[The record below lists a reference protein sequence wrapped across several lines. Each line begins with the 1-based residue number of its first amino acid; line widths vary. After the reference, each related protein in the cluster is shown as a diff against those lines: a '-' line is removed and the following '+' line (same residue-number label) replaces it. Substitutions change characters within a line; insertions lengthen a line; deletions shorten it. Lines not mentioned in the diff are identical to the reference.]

1 MTMKLDAFEQS
12 AIKVSMQS
20 MGVDA
25 AKLDAYGIW
34 TVKQMTQL
42 LNRQYEQAYP
52 QTSALELFPV
62 TTEISPTARRFE
74 WLEFD
79 GVTSAKIIADYTD
92 DLPTVEA
99 MAKEKSGKV
108 FRLGNAWFISIDE
121 IKTGAALGSSLSDRK
136 ATLAREGHET
146 LVNDLVFKG
155 SAPHGIVSVFD
166 HPNINRMTASV
177 AWGDDAAAAEKAFE
191 DLEDLLNMIEETTL
205 GRHHATNI
213 VIPPSKRRLLTKKM
227 PDTSGDSYLTW
238 FTKNH
243 PNITI
248 TAMAELEDIDGAG
261 TKGLLAYE
269 KDPMNMSIE
278 IPERFNMLPMQP
290 KDLHFKVPCT
300 SKCTGLIVYRPLTIA
315 ILTGI

>member
-1 MTMKLDAFEQS
+1 MTMKLDAFEQN
-12 AIKVSMQS
+12 AIKVAMQG
-20 MGVDA
+20 MGIDA
-25 AKLDAYGIW
+25 NKLDAHGVW
-34 TVKQMTQL
+34 TVNQLTQL

-52 QTSALELFPV
+52 QTGVLELFPV
-62 TTEISPTARRFE
+62 TTELSPVTKNFE

-99 MAKEKSGKV
+99 MASEKTGKV

-121 IKTGAALGSSLSDRK
+121 IKAGQALSSSLSDRK
-136 ATLAREGHET
+136 ASLAREGHET

-155 SAPHGIVSVFD
+155 SAPHNIVSVFD
-166 HPNINRMTASV
+166 QPNINRLTSAG
-177 AWGDDAAAAEKAFE
+177 WTTPEIAFSELQDLIDTIE
-191 DLEDLLNMIEETTL
+191 DVTL
-205 GRHHATNI
+205 GRHHVTNI
-213 VIPPSKRRLLTKKM
+213 VIPPSKRRLLTQKM
-227 PDTSGDSYLTW
+227 PNVTESYLSW
-238 FTKNH
+238 FKENYQ
-243 PNITI
+243 NVTI
-248 TAMAELEDIDGAG
+248 TAIAELEDIDGAG
-261 TKGLLAYE
+261 TKGVLAYE

-315 ILTGI
+315 ILSGV

>member
-1 MTMKLDAFEQS
+1 MTMKLDAFEQN
-12 AIKVSMQS
+12 AIKVAMQG
-20 MGVDA
+20 MGIDA
-25 AKLDAYGIW
+25 NKLDAHGIW
-34 TVKQMTQL
+34 TVNQLTQL

-52 QTSALELFPV
+52 QTGVLELFPV
-62 TTEISPTARRFE
+62 TTELSPVTKNFE

-99 MAKEKSGKV
+99 MASEKTGKV

-121 IKTGAALGSSLSDRK
+121 IKAGQALGSSLSDRK
-136 ATLAREGHET
+136 ASLAREGHET

-155 SAPHGIVSVFD
+155 SAPHNIVSVFD
-166 HPNINRMTASV
+166 QPNINRLTSAS
-177 AWGDDAAAAEKAFE
+177 WTTPEIAFSELQDLIETIE
-191 DLEDLLNMIEETTL
+191 DVTL
-205 GRHHATNI
+205 GRHHVTNI
-213 VIPPSKRRLLTKKM
+213 VIPPSKRRLLTQKM
-227 PDTSGDSYLTW
+227 PDVAESYLAW
-238 FTKNH
+238 FKENY
-243 PNITI
+243 PNVTI
-248 TAMAELEDIDGAG
+248 TAIAELEDIDGAG
-261 TKGLLAYE
+261 TKGVLAYE

-315 ILTGI
+315 ILSGV

>member
-1 MTMKLDAFEQS
+1 MTMKLDAFEQN
-12 AIKVSMQS
+12 AIKVAMQG
-20 MGVDA
+20 MGIDA
-25 AKLDAYGIW
+25 NKLDAHGIW
-34 TVKQMTQL
+34 TVNQLTQL

-52 QTSALELFPV
+52 QTGVLEIFPV
-62 TTEISPTARRFE
+62 TTELSPVTKNFE

-99 MAKEKSGKV
+99 MASEKTGKV

-121 IKTGAALGSSLSDRK
+121 IKAGQALGSSLSDRK
-136 ATLAREGHET
+136 ASLAREGHET

-155 SAPHGIVSVFD
+155 SAPHNIVSVFD
-166 HPNINRMTASV
+166 QPNINRLTSAG
-177 AWGDDAAAAEKAFE
+177 WTTPEIAFSELQDLIDTIE
-191 DLEDLLNMIEETTL
+191 DVTL
-205 GRHHATNI
+205 GRHHVTNI
-213 VIPPSKRRLLTKKM
+213 VIPPSKRRLLTQKM
-227 PDTSGDSYLTW
+227 PDVTESYLSW
-238 FTKNH
+238 FKENY

-248 TAMAELEDIDGAG
+248 TAIAELEDIDGAG
-261 TKGLLAYE
+261 TKGVLAYE

-315 ILTGI
+315 ILSGV

>member
-1 MTMKLDAFEQS
+1 MTMKLDAFEQN
-12 AIKVSMQS
+12 AIKVAMQG
-20 MGVDA
+20 MGIDA
-25 AKLDAYGIW
+25 NKLDAHGIW
-34 TVKQMTQL
+34 TVKQLTQL

-52 QTSALELFPV
+52 QTGVLELFPV
-62 TTEISPTARRFE
+62 TTELSPVTKNFE

-99 MAKEKSGKV
+99 MASEKTGKV

-121 IKTGAALGSSLSDRK
+121 IKAGQALGSSLSDRK
-136 ATLAREGHET
+136 ASLAREGHET

-155 SAPHGIVSVFD
+155 SAPHNIVSVFD
-166 HPNINRMTASV
+166 QPNINRLTSAS
-177 AWGDDAAAAEKAFE
+177 WTTPEIAFSELQDLIETIE
-191 DLEDLLNMIEETTL
+191 DVTL
-205 GRHHATNI
+205 GRHHVTNI
-213 VIPPSKRRLLTKKM
+213 VIPPSKRRLLTQKM
-227 PDTSGDSYLTW
+227 PDVTESYLAW
-238 FTKNH
+238 FKENY
-243 PNITI
+243 PNVTI
-248 TAMAELEDIDGAG
+248 TAIAELEDIDGAG
-261 TKGLLAYE
+261 AKGVLAYE

-315 ILTGI
+315 ILSGV

>member
-1 MTMKLDAFEQS
+1 MTMKLDAFEQN
-12 AIKVSMQS
+12 AIKVAMQG
-20 MGVDA
+20 MGIDA
-25 AKLDAYGIW
+25 NKLDAHGIW
-34 TVKQMTQL
+34 TVNQLTQL

-52 QTSALELFPV
+52 QTGVLELFPV
-62 TTEISPTARRFE
+62 TTELSPVTKNFE

-99 MAKEKSGKV
+99 MASEKTGKV

-121 IKTGAALGSSLSDRK
+121 IKAGQALGSSLSDRK
-136 ATLAREGHET
+136 ASLAREGHET

-155 SAPHGIVSVFD
+155 SAPHNIVSVFD
-166 HPNINRMTASV
+166 QPNINRLTSAS
-177 AWGDDAAAAEKAFE
+177 WTTPEIAFSELQDLIETIE
-191 DLEDLLNMIEETTL
+191 DVTL
-205 GRHHATNI
+205 GRHHVTNI
-213 VIPPSKRRLLTKKM
+213 VIPPSKRRLLTQKM
-227 PDTSGDSYLTW
+227 PDVTESYLEW
-238 FTKNH
+238 FKENY
-243 PNITI
+243 PNVTI
-248 TAMAELEDIDGAG
+248 TAIAELEDIDGAG
-261 TKGLLAYE
+261 TKGVLAYE

-315 ILTGI
+315 ILSGV

>member
-1 MTMKLDAFEQS
+1 MKLDAFEQN
-12 AIKVSMQS
+12 AIKVAMQG
-20 MGVDA
+20 MGIDA
-25 AKLDAYGIW
+25 NKLDAHGIW
-34 TVKQMTQL
+34 TVKQLTQL

-52 QTSALELFPV
+52 QTGVLELFPV
-62 TTEISPTARRFE
+62 TTELSPVTKNFE

-99 MAKEKSGKV
+99 MASEKTGKV

-121 IKTGAALGSSLSDRK
+121 IKAGQALGSSLSDRK
-136 ATLAREGHET
+136 ASLAREGHET

-155 SAPHGIVSVFD
+155 SAPHNIVSVFD
-166 HPNINRMTASV
+166 QPNINRLNSAS
-177 AWGDDAAAAEKAFE
+177 WTTPEIAFSE
-191 DLEDLLNMIEETTL
+191 LQDLIETIENVTL
-205 GRHHATNI
+205 GRHHVTNI
-213 VIPPSKRRLLTKKM
+213 VIPPSKRRLLTQKM
-227 PDTSGDSYLTW
+227 PDVTESYLAW
-238 FTKNH
+238 FKENY
-243 PNITI
+243 PNVTI
-248 TAMAELEDIDGAG
+248 TAIAELEDIDGAG
-261 TKGLLAYE
+261 TKGVLAYE

-315 ILTGI
+315 ILSGV

>member
-1 MTMKLDAFEQS
+1 MTMKLDAFEQN
-12 AIKVSMQS
+12 AIKVAMQG
-20 MGVDA
+20 MGIDA
-25 AKLDAYGIW
+25 NKLDAHGIW
-34 TVKQMTQL
+34 TVNQLTQL

-52 QTSALELFPV
+52 QTGVLELFPV
-62 TTEISPTARRFE
+62 TTELSPVTKNFE

-99 MAKEKSGKV
+99 MASEKTGKV

-121 IKTGAALGSSLSDRK
+121 IKAGQALGSSLSDRK
-136 ATLAREGHET
+136 ASLAREGHET

-155 SAPHGIVSVFD
+155 SAPHNIVSVFNQ
-166 HPNINRMTASV
+166 PNINRLTSAS
-177 AWGDDAAAAEKAFE
+177 WTTPEIAFSELQDLIETIE
-191 DLEDLLNMIEETTL
+191 DVTL
-205 GRHHATNI
+205 GRHHVTNI
-213 VIPPSKRRLLTKKM
+213 VIPPSKRRLLTQKM
-227 PDTSGDSYLTW
+227 PDVTESYLAW
-238 FTKNH
+238 FKENY
-243 PNITI
+243 PNVTI
-248 TAMAELEDIDGAG
+248 TAIAELEDIDGAG
-261 TKGLLAYE
+261 TKGVLAYE

-315 ILTGI
+315 ILSGV

>member
-12 AIKVSMQS
+12 AIKVAMQG
-20 MGVDA
+20 MGIDA
-25 AKLDAYGIW
+25 NKLDAHGIW
-34 TVKQMTQL
+34 TVNQLTQL

-52 QTSALELFPV
+52 QTGVLELFPV
-62 TTEISPTARRFE
+62 TTELSPVTKNFE

-99 MAKEKSGKV
+99 MAYEKTGKV

-121 IKTGAALGSSLSDRK
+121 IKAGQALGSSLSDRK
-136 ATLAREGHET
+136 ASLAREGHET

-155 SAPHGIVSVFD
+155 SAPHNIVSVFD
-166 HPNINRMTASV
+166 QPNINRLTSAG
-177 AWGDDAAAAEKAFE
+177 WTTPEIAFSELQDLIETIE
-191 DLEDLLNMIEETTL
+191 DVTL
-205 GRHHATNI
+205 GRHHVTNI
-213 VIPPSKRRLLTKKM
+213 VIPPSKRRLLTQKM
-227 PDTSGDSYLTW
+227 PDVTESYLAW
-238 FTKNH
+238 FKENY
-243 PNITI
+243 PNVTI
-248 TAMAELEDIDGAG
+248 TAIAELEDIDGAG
-261 TKGLLAYE
+261 TKGVLAYE

-315 ILTGI
+315 ILSGV

>member
-12 AIKVSMQS
+12 AIKVAMQG
-20 MGVDA
+20 MGIDA
-25 AKLDAYGIW
+25 NKLDAHGIW
-34 TVKQMTQL
+34 TVNQLTQL

-52 QTSALELFPV
+52 QTGVLELFPV
-62 TTEISPTARRFE
+62 TTELSPVTKNFE

-99 MAKEKSGKV
+99 MASEKTGKV
-108 FRLGNAWFISIDE
+108 FRMGNAWFISIDE
-121 IKTGAALGSSLSDRK
+121 IKAGQALGSSLSDRK
-136 ATLAREGHET
+136 ASLAREGHET

-155 SAPHGIVSVFD
+155 SAPHNIVSVFD
-166 HPNINRMTASV
+166 QPNINRLTSAS
-177 AWGDDAAAAEKAFE
+177 WTTPEIAFSELQDLIDTIE
-191 DLEDLLNMIEETTL
+191 DVTL
-205 GRHHATNI
+205 GRHHVTNI
-213 VIPPSKRRLLTKKM
+213 VIPPSKRRLLTQKM
-227 PDTSGDSYLTW
+227 PDVTESYLAW
-238 FTKNH
+238 FKENY
-243 PNITI
+243 PNVTI
-248 TAMAELEDIDGAG
+248 TAIAELEDIDGAG
-261 TKGLLAYE
+261 TKGVLAYE

-315 ILTGI
+315 ILSGV

>member
-1 MTMKLDAFEQS
+1 MTMKLDAFEQN
-12 AIKVSMQS
+12 AIKVAMQG
-20 MGVDA
+20 MGIDA
-25 AKLDAYGIW
+25 NKLDAHGIW
-34 TVKQMTQL
+34 TVNQLTQL

-52 QTSALELFPV
+52 QTGVLELFPV
-62 TTEISPTARRFE
+62 TTELSPVTKNFE

-99 MAKEKSGKV
+99 MASEKTGKV

-121 IKTGAALGSSLSDRK
+121 IKAGQALGSSLSDRK
-136 ATLAREGHET
+136 ASLAREGHET

-155 SAPHGIVSVFD
+155 SAPHNIVSVFD
-166 HPNINRMTASV
+166 QPNINRLPSAS
-177 AWGDDAAAAEKAFE
+177 WTTPEIAFSELQDLIETIE
-191 DLEDLLNMIEETTL
+191 DVTL
-205 GRHHATNI
+205 GRHHVTNI
-213 VIPPSKRRLLTKKM
+213 VIPPSKRRLLTQKM
-227 PDTSGDSYLTW
+227 PDVTESYLAW
-238 FTKNH
+238 FKENY
-243 PNITI
+243 PNVTI
-248 TAMAELEDIDGAG
+248 TAIAELEDIDGTG
-261 TKGLLAYE
+261 TKGVLAYE

-315 ILTGI
+315 ILSGV

>member
-1 MTMKLDAFEQS
+1 MTMKLDAFEKN
-12 AIKVSMQS
+12 AIKVAMQG
-20 MGVDA
+20 MGIDA
-25 AKLDAYGIW
+25 NKLDAHGIW
-34 TVKQMTQL
+34 TVNQLTQL

-52 QTSALELFPV
+52 QTGVLELFPV
-62 TTEISPTARRFE
+62 TTELSPVTKNFE

-99 MAKEKSGKV
+99 MASEKTGKV

-121 IKTGAALGSSLSDRK
+121 IKAGQALGSSLSDRK
-136 ATLAREGHET
+136 ASLAREGHET

-155 SAPHGIVSVFD
+155 SAPHNIVSVFD
-166 HPNINRMTASV
+166 QPNINRLTSAS
-177 AWGDDAAAAEKAFE
+177 WTTPEIAFSELQDLIETIE
-191 DLEDLLNMIEETTL
+191 DVTL
-205 GRHHATNI
+205 GRHHVTNI
-213 VIPPSKRRLLTKKM
+213 VIPPSKRRLLTQKM
-227 PDTSGDSYLTW
+227 PDVTESYLAW
-238 FTKNH
+238 FKENY
-243 PNITI
+243 PNVTI
-248 TAMAELEDIDGAG
+248 TAIAELEDIDGAG
-261 TKGLLAYE
+261 TKGVLAYE

-315 ILTGI
+315 ILSGV

>member
-1 MTMKLDAFEQS
+1 MTMKLDAFEQN
-12 AIKVSMQS
+12 AIKVAMQG
-20 MGVDA
+20 MGIDA
-25 AKLDAYGIW
+25 NKLDAHGIW
-34 TVKQMTQL
+34 TVNQLTQL

-52 QTSALELFPV
+52 QTGVLELFPV
-62 TTEISPTARRFE
+62 TTELSPVTKNFE

-99 MAKEKSGKV
+99 MASEKTGKV

-121 IKTGAALGSSLSDRK
+121 IKAGQALGSSLSDRK
-136 ATLAREGHET
+136 ASLAREGHET

-155 SAPHGIVSVFD
+155 SAPHNIVSVFD
-166 HPNINRMTASV
+166 QPNINRLTSAS
-177 AWGDDAAAAEKAFE
+177 WTTPEIAFSELQDLIETIE
-191 DLEDLLNMIEETTL
+191 DVTL
-205 GRHHATNI
+205 GRHHVTNI
-213 VIPPSKRRLLTKKM
+213 VIPPSKRRLLTQKM
-227 PDTSGDSYLTW
+227 PDVTESYLAW
-238 FTKNH
+238 FKENY
-243 PNITI
+243 PNVTI
-248 TAMAELEDIDGAG
+248 TTIAELEDIDGAG
-261 TKGLLAYE
+261 TKGVLAYE

-315 ILTGI
+315 ILSGV

>member
-1 MTMKLDAFEQS
+1 MTMKLDAFEQN
-12 AIKVSMQS
+12 AIKVAMQG
-20 MGVDA
+20 MGIDA
-25 AKLDAYGIW
+25 NKLDAHGIW
-34 TVKQMTQL
+34 TVNQLTQL

-52 QTSALELFPV
+52 QTGVLELFPV
-62 TTEISPTARRFE
+62 TTELSPVTKNFE

-99 MAKEKSGKV
+99 MASEKTGKV

-121 IKTGAALGSSLSDRK
+121 IKAGQALGSSLSDRK
-136 ATLAREGHET
+136 ASLAREGHET

-155 SAPHGIVSVFD
+155 SAPHNIVSVFD
-166 HPNINRMTASV
+166 QPNINRLTSV
-177 AWGDDAAAAEKAFE
+177 GWTTPEIAFSELQDLIETIE
-191 DLEDLLNMIEETTL
+191 DVTL
-205 GRHHATNI
+205 GRHHVTNI
-213 VIPPSKRRLLTKKM
+213 VIPPSKRRLLTQKM
-227 PDTSGDSYLTW
+227 PDVTESYLAW
-238 FTKNH
+238 FKENY
-243 PNITI
+243 PNVTI
-248 TAMAELEDIDGAG
+248 TAIAELEDIDGAG
-261 TKGLLAYE
+261 TKGVLAYE

-315 ILTGI
+315 ILSGV

>member
-1 MTMKLDAFEQS
+1 MTMKLDAFEQN
-12 AIKVSMQS
+12 AIKVAMQG
-20 MGVDA
+20 MGIDA
-25 AKLDAYGIW
+25 NKLDAHGIW
-34 TVKQMTQL
+34 TVNQLTQL

-52 QTSALELFPV
+52 QTGALELFPV
-62 TTEISPTARRFE
+62 TTELSPVTKNFE

-99 MAKEKSGKV
+99 MASEKTGKV

-121 IKTGAALGSSLSDRK
+121 IKAGQALGSSLSDRK
-136 ATLAREGHET
+136 ASLAREGHET

-155 SAPHGIVSVFD
+155 SAPHNIVSVFD
-166 HPNINRMTASV
+166 QPNINRLTSAG
-177 AWGDDAAAAEKAFE
+177 WTTPEIAFSELQDLIETIE
-191 DLEDLLNMIEETTL
+191 DVTL
-205 GRHHATNI
+205 GRHHVTNI
-213 VIPPSKRRLLTKKM
+213 VIPPSKRRLLTQKM
-227 PDTSGDSYLTW
+227 PDVTESYLAW
-238 FTKNH
+238 FKENY
-243 PNITI
+243 PNVTI
-248 TAMAELEDIDGAG
+248 TAIAELEDIDGAG
-261 TKGLLAYE
+261 TKGVLAYE

-315 ILTGI
+315 ILSGV

>member
-1 MTMKLDAFEQS
+1 MTMKLDAFEQN
-12 AIKVSMQS
+12 AIKVAMQG
-20 MGVDA
+20 MGIDA
-25 AKLDAYGIW
+25 NKLDAHGIW
-34 TVKQMTQL
+34 TVKQLTQL

-52 QTSALELFPV
+52 QTGVLELFPV
-62 TTEISPTARRFE
+62 TTELSPVTKNFE

-99 MAKEKSGKV
+99 MASEKTGKV

-121 IKTGAALGSSLSDRK
+121 IKAGQALGSSLSDRK
-136 ATLAREGHET
+136 ASLAREGHET

-155 SAPHGIVSVFD
+155 SAPHNIVSVFD
-166 HPNINRMTASV
+166 HPNINRLNSAS
-177 AWGDDAAAAEKAFE
+177 WTTPEIAFRELQDLIETIE
-191 DLEDLLNMIEETTL
+191 DVTL
-205 GRHHATNI
+205 GRHHVTNI
-213 VIPPSKRRLLTKKM
+213 VIPPSKRRLLTQKM
-227 PDTSGDSYLTW
+227 PDVTESYLAW
-238 FTKNH
+238 FKENY
-243 PNITI
+243 PNVTI
-248 TAMAELEDIDGAG
+248 TAIAELENIDGAD
-261 TKGLLAYE
+261 TKGVLAYE

-315 ILTGI
+315 ILSGV

>member
-1 MTMKLDAFEQS
+1 MTMKLDAFEQN
-12 AIKVSMQS
+12 AIKVAMQG
-20 MGVDA
+20 MGIDA
-25 AKLDAYGIW
+25 NKLDAHGIW
-34 TVKQMTQL
+34 TVNQLTQL

-52 QTSALELFPV
+52 QTGVLELFPV
-62 TTEISPTARRFE
+62 TTELSPVTKNFE

-99 MAKEKSGKV
+99 MASEKTGKV

-121 IKTGAALGSSLSDRK
+121 IKAGQALGSSLSDRK
-136 ATLAREGHET
+136 ASLAREGHET

-155 SAPHGIVSVFD
+155 SAPHNIVSVFD
-166 HPNINRMTASV
+166 QPNINRLTSAS
-177 AWGDDAAAAEKAFE
+177 WTTPEIAFSELQDLIDTIE
-191 DLEDLLNMIEETTL
+191 DVTL
-205 GRHHATNI
+205 GRHHVTNI
-213 VIPPSKRRLLTKKM
+213 VIPPSKRRLLTQKM
-227 PDTSGDSYLTW
+227 PDVTESYLAW
-238 FTKNH
+238 FKENC
-243 PNITI
+243 PNVTI
-248 TAMAELEDIDGAG
+248 TAIAELEDIDGSG
-261 TKGLLAYE
+261 TKGVLAYE

-315 ILTGI
+315 ILSGV

>member
-1 MTMKLDAFEQS
+1 MTMKLDAFEQN
-12 AIKVSMQS
+12 AIKVAMQG
-20 MGVDA
+20 MGIDA
-25 AKLDAYGIW
+25 NKLDAHGIW
-34 TVKQMTQL
+34 TVKQLTQL

-52 QTSALELFPV
+52 QTGVLELFPV
-62 TTEISPTARRFE
+62 TTELSPVTKNFE

-99 MAKEKSGKV
+99 MASEKTGKV

-121 IKTGAALGSSLSDRK
+121 IKAGQALGSSLSDRK
-136 ATLAREGHET
+136 ASLAREGHET

-155 SAPHGIVSVFD
+155 SAPHNIVSVFD
-166 HPNINRMTASV
+166 QPNINRLTSAS
-177 AWGDDAAAAEKAFE
+177 WTTPEIAFSELQDLIETIE
-191 DLEDLLNMIEETTL
+191 DVTL
-205 GRHHATNI
+205 GRHHVTNI
-213 VIPPSKRRLLTKKM
+213 VIPPSKRRLLTQKM
-227 PDTSGDSYLTW
+227 PDVTESYLAW
-238 FTKNH
+238 FKENY
-243 PNITI
+243 PNVTI
-248 TAMAELEDIDGAG
+248 TAIAELEDIDGTG
-261 TKGLLAYE
+261 TKGVLAYE

-315 ILTGI
+315 ILSGV

>member
-1 MTMKLDAFEQS
+1 MTMKLDAFEQN
-12 AIKVSMQS
+12 AIKVAMQG
-20 MGVDA
+20 MGIDA
-25 AKLDAYGIW
+25 NKLDAHGIW
-34 TVKQMTQL
+34 TVKQLTQL

-52 QTSALELFPV
+52 QTGVLELFPV
-62 TTEISPTARRFE
+62 TTELSPVTKNFE

-99 MAKEKSGKV
+99 MASEKTGKV

-121 IKTGAALGSSLSDRK
+121 IKAGQALGSSLSDRK
-136 ATLAREGHET
+136 ASLAREGHET

-155 SAPHGIVSVFD
+155 SAPHNIVSVFD
-166 HPNINRMTASV
+166 QPNINRLTSKS
-177 AWGDDAAAAEKAFE
+177 WTTPEIAFSELQDLIETIE
-191 DLEDLLNMIEETTL
+191 DVTL
-205 GRHHATNI
+205 GRHHVTNI
-213 VIPPSKRRLLTKKM
+213 VIPPSKRRLLTQKM
-227 PDTSGDSYLTW
+227 PDVTESYLAW
-238 FTKNH
+238 FKENY
-243 PNITI
+243 PNVTI
-248 TAMAELEDIDGAG
+248 TAIAELEDIDGTG
-261 TKGLLAYE
+261 TKGVLAYE

-315 ILTGI
+315 ILSGV

>member
-1 MTMKLDAFEQS
+1 MTMKLDAFEQN
-12 AIKVSMQS
+12 AIKVAMQG
-20 MGVDA
+20 MGIDA
-25 AKLDAYGIW
+25 NKLDAHGIW
-34 TVKQMTQL
+34 TVNQLTQL

-52 QTSALELFPV
+52 QTGVLELFPV
-62 TTEISPTARRFE
+62 TTELSPVTKNFE

-99 MAKEKSGKV
+99 MASEKTGKV

-121 IKTGAALGSSLSDRK
+121 IKAGQALGSSLSDRK
-136 ATLAREGHET
+136 ASLAREGHET

-155 SAPHGIVSVFD
+155 SAPHNIVSVFD
-166 HPNINRMTASV
+166 QPNINRLTSAG
-177 AWGDDAAAAEKAFE
+177 WTTPEIAFSELQDLIETIE
-191 DLEDLLNMIEETTL
+191 DVTL
-205 GRHHATNI
+205 GRHHVTNI
-213 VIPPSKRRLLTKKM
+213 VIPPSKRRLLTQKM
-227 PDTSGDSYLTW
+227 PDVTESYLAW
-238 FTKNH
+238 FKENY
-243 PNITI
+243 PNVTI
-248 TAMAELEDIDGAG
+248 TAIAELEDIDGAG
-261 TKGLLAYE
+261 TKGVLAYE

-315 ILTGI
+315 ILSGV

>member
-1 MTMKLDAFEQS
+1 MTMKLDAFEHN
-12 AIKVSMQS
+12 AIKVAMRG
-20 MGVDA
+20 MGIDA
-25 AKLDAYGIW
+25 NKLDAHGIW
-34 TVKQMTQL
+34 TVNQLTQL

-52 QTSALELFPV
+52 QTGVLELFPV
-62 TTEISPTARRFE
+62 TTELSPVTKNFE

-99 MAKEKSGKV
+99 MASEKTGKV

-121 IKTGAALGSSLSDRK
+121 IKAGQALGSSLSDRK
-136 ATLAREGHET
+136 ASLAREGHET

-155 SAPHGIVSVFD
+155 SAPHNIVSVFD
-166 HPNINRMTASV
+166 QPNINRLTSAS
-177 AWGDDAAAAEKAFE
+177 WTTPEIAFSELQDLIETIE
-191 DLEDLLNMIEETTL
+191 DVTL
-205 GRHHATNI
+205 GRHHVTNI
-213 VIPPSKRRLLTKKM
+213 VIPPSKRRLLTQKM
-227 PDTSGDSYLTW
+227 PDVTESYLAW
-238 FTKNH
+238 FKENY
-243 PNITI
+243 PNVTI
-248 TAMAELEDIDGAG
+248 TAIAELEDIDGAG
-261 TKGLLAYE
+261 TKGVLAYE

-315 ILTGI
+315 ILSGV

>member
-1 MTMKLDAFEQS
+1 MTMKLDAFEQN
-12 AIKVSMQS
+12 AIKVAMQG
-20 MGVDA
+20 MGIDA
-25 AKLDAYGIW
+25 NKLDAHGIW
-34 TVKQMTQL
+34 TVNQLTQL

-52 QTSALELFPV
+52 QTGVLELFPV
-62 TTEISPTARRFE
+62 TTELSPVTKNFE

-99 MAKEKSGKV
+99 MASEKTGKV

-121 IKTGAALGSSLSDRK
+121 IKAGQALGSSLSDRK
-136 ATLAREGHET
+136 ASLAREGHET

-155 SAPHGIVSVFD
+155 SAPHNIVSVFD
-166 HPNINRMTASV
+166 QPNINRLTSTG
-177 AWGDDAAAAEKAFE
+177 WTTPEIAFSELQDLIETIE
-191 DLEDLLNMIEETTL
+191 DVTL
-205 GRHHATNI
+205 GRHHVTNI
-213 VIPPSKRRLLTKKM
+213 VIPPSKRRLLTQKM
-227 PDTSGDSYLTW
+227 PDVTESYLAW
-238 FTKNH
+238 FKENY
-243 PNITI
+243 PNVTI
-248 TAMAELEDIDGAG
+248 TAIAELEDIDGTG
-261 TKGLLAYE
+261 TKGVLAYE

-315 ILTGI
+315 ILSSV

>member
-1 MTMKLDAFEQS
+1 MTMKLDAFEQN
-12 AIKVSMQS
+12 AIKVAMQG
-20 MGVDA
+20 MGIDA
-25 AKLDAYGIW
+25 NKLDAHGIW
-34 TVKQMTQL
+34 TVNQLTQL

-52 QTSALELFPV
+52 QTGVLELFPV
-62 TTEISPTARRFE
+62 TTELSPGTKNFE

-99 MAKEKSGKV
+99 MASEKTGKV

-121 IKTGAALGSSLSDRK
+121 IKAGQALGSSLSDRK
-136 ATLAREGHET
+136 ASLAREGHET

-155 SAPHGIVSVFD
+155 SAPHNIVSVFD
-166 HPNINRMTASV
+166 HPNINRLTSAS
-177 AWGDDAAAAEKAFE
+177 WTTPEIAFSELQDLIDTIE
-191 DLEDLLNMIEETTL
+191 DVTL
-205 GRHHATNI
+205 GRHHVTNI
-213 VIPPSKRRLLTKKM
+213 VIPPSKRRLLTQKM
-227 PDTSGDSYLTW
+227 PDVTESYLAW
-238 FTKNH
+238 FKENY
-243 PNITI
+243 PNVTI
-248 TAMAELEDIDGAG
+248 TAIAELEDIDGSG
-261 TKGLLAYE
+261 TKGVLAYE

-315 ILTGI
+315 ILSGV

>member
-1 MTMKLDAFEQS
+1 MTMKLDAFEQN
-12 AIKVSMQS
+12 AIKVAMQG
-20 MGVDA
+20 MGIDA
-25 AKLDAYGIW
+25 NKLDAHGIW
-34 TVKQMTQL
+34 TVNQLTQL

-52 QTSALELFPV
+52 QTGVLELFPV
-62 TTEISPTARRFE
+62 TTELSPVTKNFE

-99 MAKEKSGKV
+99 MASEKTGKV

-121 IKTGAALGSSLSDRK
+121 IKAGQALGSSLSDRK
-136 ATLAREGHET
+136 ASLAREGHET

-155 SAPHGIVSVFD
+155 SAPHNIVSVFD
-166 HPNINRMTASV
+166 QPNINRLTSAS
-177 AWGDDAAAAEKAFE
+177 WTTPKIAFSELQDLIETIE
-191 DLEDLLNMIEETTL
+191 DVTL
-205 GRHHATNI
+205 GRHHVTNI
-213 VIPPSKRRLLTKKM
+213 VIPPSKRRLLTQKM
-227 PDTSGDSYLTW
+227 PDVTESYLAW
-238 FTKNH
+238 FKENY
-243 PNITI
+243 PNVTI
-248 TAMAELEDIDGAG
+248 TAIAELEDIDGAG
-261 TKGLLAYE
+261 TKGVLAYE

-315 ILTGI
+315 ILSGV

>member
-1 MTMKLDAFEQS
+1 MTMKLDAFEQN
-12 AIKVSMQS
+12 AIKVAMQG
-20 MGVDA
+20 MGIDA
-25 AKLDAYGIW
+25 NKLDAHGIW
-34 TVKQMTQL
+34 TVNQLTQL

-52 QTSALELFPV
+52 QTGVLELFPV
-62 TTEISPTARRFE
+62 TTELSPVTKNFE

-99 MAKEKSGKV
+99 MASEKTGKV

-121 IKTGAALGSSLSDRK
+121 IKAGQALGSSLSDRK
-136 ATLAREGHET
+136 ASLAREGHET

-155 SAPHGIVSVFD
+155 SAPHNIVSVFD
-166 HPNINRMTASV
+166 QPNINRLTSAS
-177 AWGDDAAAAEKAFE
+177 WTTPEIAFSELQDLIETIE
-191 DLEDLLNMIEETTL
+191 DVTM
-205 GRHHATNI
+205 GRHHVTNI
-213 VIPPSKRRLLTKKM
+213 VIPPSKRRLLTQKM
-227 PDTSGDSYLTW
+227 PDVTESYLAW
-238 FTKNH
+238 FKANY
-243 PNITI
+243 PNVTT
-248 TAMAELEDIDGAG
+248 TAIAELEDIDGAG
-261 TKGLLAYE
+261 TKGVLAYE

-315 ILTGI
+315 ILSGV

>member
-1 MTMKLDAFEQS
+1 MTMKLDAFEQN
-12 AIKVSMQS
+12 AIKVAMQG
-20 MGVDA
+20 MGIDA
-25 AKLDAYGIW
+25 NKLDAHGIW
-34 TVKQMTQL
+34 TVKQLTQL

-52 QTSALELFPV
+52 QTGVLELFPV
-62 TTEISPTARRFE
+62 TTELSPVTKNFE

-99 MAKEKSGKV
+99 MASEKTGKV

-121 IKTGAALGSSLSDRK
+121 IKAGQALGSSLSDRK
-136 ATLAREGHET
+136 ASLAREGHET

-155 SAPHGIVSVFD
+155 SAPHNIVSVFD
-166 HPNINRMTASV
+166 QPNINRLTSAS
-177 AWGDDAAAAEKAFE
+177 WTTPEIAFRELQDLIETIE
-191 DLEDLLNMIEETTL
+191 DVTL
-205 GRHHATNI
+205 GRHHVTNI
-213 VIPPSKRRLLTKKM
+213 VIPPSKRRLLTQKM
-227 PDTSGDSYLTW
+227 PDVTESYLAW
-238 FTKNH
+238 FKENY
-243 PNITI
+243 PNVTI
-248 TAMAELEDIDGAG
+248 TAIAELEDIDGAG
-261 TKGLLAYE
+261 TKGVLAYE

-315 ILTGI
+315 ILSGV

>member
-1 MTMKLDAFEQS
+1 MTMKLDAFEQN
-12 AIKVSMQS
+12 AIKVAMQG
-20 MGVDA
+20 MGIDA
-25 AKLDAYGIW
+25 NKLDAHGIW
-34 TVKQMTQL
+34 TVNQLTQL

-52 QTSALELFPV
+52 QTGVLELFPV
-62 TTEISPTARRFE
+62 TTELSPVTKNFE

-99 MAKEKSGKV
+99 MATEKTGKV

-121 IKTGAALGSSLSDRK
+121 IKAGQALGSSLSDRK
-136 ATLAREGHET
+136 ASLAREGHET

-155 SAPHGIVSVFD
+155 SAPHNIVSVFD
-166 HPNINRMTASV
+166 QPNINRLTSAG
-177 AWGDDAAAAEKAFE
+177 WTTPEIAFSELQDLIETIE
-191 DLEDLLNMIEETTL
+191 DVTL
-205 GRHHATNI
+205 GRHHVTNI
-213 VIPPSKRRLLTKKM
+213 VIPPSKRRLLTQKM
-227 PDTSGDSYLTW
+227 PDVAESYLSW
-238 FTKNH
+238 FKENY
-243 PNITI
+243 PNVTI
-248 TAMAELEDIDGAG
+248 TAIAELEDIDGAG
-261 TKGLLAYE
+261 TKGVLAYE

-315 ILTGI
+315 ILSGV

>member
-1 MTMKLDAFEQS
+1 MTMKLDAFEQN
-12 AIKVSMQS
+12 AIKVAMQG
-20 MGVDA
+20 MGIDA
-25 AKLDAYGIW
+25 NKLDAHGIW
-34 TVKQMTQL
+34 TVNQLTQL

-52 QTSALELFPV
+52 QTGVLELFPV
-62 TTEISPTARRFE
+62 TTELSPVTKNFE

-99 MAKEKSGKV
+99 MASEKTGKV

-121 IKTGAALGSSLSDRK
+121 IKAGQALGSSLSDRK
-136 ATLAREGHET
+136 ASLAREGHET

-155 SAPHGIVSVFD
+155 SAPHNIVSVFD
-166 HPNINRMTASV
+166 QPNINRLTSAS
-177 AWGDDAAAAEKAFE
+177 WTTPEIAFSELQDLIETIE
-191 DLEDLLNMIEETTL
+191 DVTL
-205 GRHHATNI
+205 GRHHVTNI
-213 VIPPSKRRLLTKKM
+213 VIPPSKRRLLTQKM
-227 PDTSGDSYLTW
+227 PDVTESYLAW
-238 FTKNH
+238 FKENY
-243 PNITI
+243 PNVTI
-248 TAMAELEDIDGAG
+248 TAIAELEDIDGTG
-261 TKGLLAYE
+261 IKGVLAYE

-315 ILTGI
+315 ILSGV

>member
-1 MTMKLDAFEQS
+1 MTMKLDAFEQN
-12 AIKVSMQS
+12 AIKVAMQG
-20 MGVDA
+20 MGIDA
-25 AKLDAYGIW
+25 NKLDAHGIW
-34 TVKQMTQL
+34 TVNQLTQL

-52 QTSALELFPV
+52 QTGVLELFPV
-62 TTEISPTARRFE
+62 TTELSPVTKNFE

-99 MAKEKSGKV
+99 MASEKTGKV

-121 IKTGAALGSSLSDRK
+121 IKAGQALGSSLSDRK
-136 ATLAREGHET
+136 ASLAREGHET

-155 SAPHGIVSVFD
+155 SAPHNIVSVFD
-166 HPNINRMTASV
+166 QPNINRLTSTS
-177 AWGDDAAAAEKAFE
+177 WTTPEIAFSELQDLIETIE
-191 DLEDLLNMIEETTL
+191 DVTL
-205 GRHHATNI
+205 GRHHVTNI
-213 VIPPSKRRLLTKKM
+213 VIPPSKRRLLTQKM
-227 PDTSGDSYLTW
+227 PDVTESYLAW
-238 FTKNH
+238 FKENY
-243 PNITI
+243 PNVTI
-248 TAMAELEDIDGAG
+248 TAIAELEDIDGAG
-261 TKGLLAYE
+261 TQGVLAYE

-315 ILTGI
+315 ILSGV

>member
-1 MTMKLDAFEQS
+1 MTMKLDAFEQN
-12 AIKVSMQS
+12 AIKVAMQG
-20 MGVDA
+20 MGIDA
-25 AKLDAYGIW
+25 NKLDAHGIW
-34 TVKQMTQL
+34 TVNQLTQL

-52 QTSALELFPV
+52 QTGVLDLFPV
-62 TTEISPTARRFE
+62 TTELSPVTKNFE

-99 MAKEKSGKV
+99 MASEKTGKV

-121 IKTGAALGSSLSDRK
+121 IKAGQALGSSLSDRK
-136 ATLAREGHET
+136 ASLAREGHET

-155 SAPHGIVSVFD
+155 SAPHNIVSVFD
-166 HPNINRMTASV
+166 QPNINRLISAS
-177 AWGDDAAAAEKAFE
+177 WTTPEIAFSELQDLIETIE
-191 DLEDLLNMIEETTL
+191 DVTL
-205 GRHHATNI
+205 GRHHVTNI
-213 VIPPSKRRLLTKKM
+213 VIPPSKRRLLTQKM
-227 PDTSGDSYLTW
+227 PDVTESYLAW
-238 FTKNH
+238 FKENY
-243 PNITI
+243 PNVTI
-248 TAMAELEDIDGAG
+248 TAIAELEDIDGAG
-261 TKGLLAYE
+261 TKGVLAYE

-315 ILTGI
+315 ILSGV

>member
-1 MTMKLDAFEQS
+1 MTMKLDAFEQN
-12 AIKVSMQS
+12 AIKVAMQG
-20 MGVDA
+20 MGIDA
-25 AKLDAYGIW
+25 NKLDAHGIW
-34 TVKQMTQL
+34 TVNQLTQL

-52 QTSALELFPV
+52 QTGVLELFPV
-62 TTEISPTARRFE
+62 TTELSPVTKNFE

-99 MAKEKSGKV
+99 MASEKTGKV

-121 IKTGAALGSSLSDRK
+121 IKAGQALGSSLSDRK
-136 ATLAREGHET
+136 ASLAREGHET

-155 SAPHGIVSVFD
+155 SAPHNIVSVFD
-166 HPNINRMTASV
+166 QPNINRLTSAS
-177 AWGDDAAAAEKAFE
+177 WTTPEIAFSELQDLIDTIE
-191 DLEDLLNMIEETTL
+191 DVTL
-205 GRHHATNI
+205 GRHHVTNI
-213 VIPPSKRRLLTKKM
+213 VIPPSKRRLLTQKM
-227 PDTSGDSYLTW
+227 PDVTESYLAW
-238 FTKNH
+238 FKENY
-243 PNITI
+243 PNVTI
-248 TAMAELEDIDGAG
+248 TAIAELEDIDGTG
-261 TKGLLAYE
+261 TKGVLAYE

-315 ILTGI
+315 ILSGV

>member
-1 MTMKLDAFEQS
+1 MKLDAFEQN
-12 AIKVSMQS
+12 AIKVAMQG
-20 MGVDA
+20 MGIDA
-25 AKLDAYGIW
+25 NKLDAHGIW
-34 TVKQMTQL
+34 TVNQLTQL

-52 QTSALELFPV
+52 QTGVLELFPV
-62 TTEISPTARRFE
+62 TTELSPVTKNFE

-99 MAKEKSGKV
+99 MASEKTGKV

-121 IKTGAALGSSLSDRK
+121 IKAGQALGSSLSDRK
-136 ATLAREGHET
+136 ASLAREGHET

-155 SAPHGIVSVFD
+155 SAPHNIVSVFD
-166 HPNINRMTASV
+166 QPNINRLISAS
-177 AWGDDAAAAEKAFE
+177 WTTPEIAFSELQDLIETIE
-191 DLEDLLNMIEETTL
+191 DVTL
-205 GRHHATNI
+205 GRHHVTNI
-213 VIPPSKRRLLTKKM
+213 VIPPSKRRLLTQKM
-227 PDTSGDSYLTW
+227 PDVTESYLAW
-238 FTKNH
+238 FKENY
-243 PNITI
+243 PNVTI
-248 TAMAELEDIDGAG
+248 TAIAELEDIDGAG
-261 TKGLLAYE
+261 TKGVLAYE

-315 ILTGI
+315 ILSDV

>member
-1 MTMKLDAFEQS
+1 MTMKLDAFEQN
-12 AIKVSMQS
+12 AIKVAMQG
-20 MGVDA
+20 MGIDA
-25 AKLDAYGIW
+25 NKLDAHGIW
-34 TVKQMTQL
+34 TVNQLTQL

-52 QTSALELFPV
+52 QTGVLELFPV
-62 TTEISPTARRFE
+62 TTELSPVTKNFE

-99 MAKEKSGKV
+99 MASEKTGKV

-121 IKTGAALGSSLSDRK
+121 IKAGQALGSSLSDRK
-136 ATLAREGHET
+136 ASLAREGHET

-155 SAPHGIVSVFD
+155 SAPHNIVSVFD
-166 HPNINRMTASV
+166 QPNINRLTSAG
-177 AWGDDAAAAEKAFE
+177 WTTPEIAFSELQDLIETIE
-191 DLEDLLNMIEETTL
+191 DVTL
-205 GRHHATNI
+205 GRHHVTNI
-213 VIPPSKRRLLTKKM
+213 VIPPSKRRLLTQKM
-227 PDTSGDSYLTW
+227 PDVTESYLAW
-238 FTKNH
+238 FKENY
-243 PNITI
+243 PNVTI
-248 TAMAELEDIDGAG
+248 TAIAELEDIDGVG
-261 TKGLLAYE
+261 TKGVLAYE

-315 ILTGI
+315 ILSGV